1 MNTMTLTKSDGTT
14 EEVEIVMTFKL
25 EEISDK
31 NYVIYKNNGDYYGAS
46 FIVKGNI
53 TDLDTNLSFNEQEQM
68 NKVFE
73 KLHKGGII

>member
-1 MNTMTLTKSDGTT
+1 MDAMTLTKIDGTT

-31 NYVIYKNNGDYYGAS
+31 DYVIYKSNGDYYGAS
-46 FIVKGNI
+46 FVVKDDI
-53 TDLDTNLSFNEQEQM
+53 TDLDTNLTFEEQEKM
-68 NKVFE
+68 NEVFE

>member
-1 MNTMTLTKSDGTT
+1 MNAMILKKIDGTT

-31 NYVIYKNNGDYYGAS
+31 DYVIYKSNGDYYGAS
-46 FIVKGNI
+46 FVVKNDI
-53 TDLDTNLSFNEQEQM
+53 TDLDTNLTFEEQEQM
-68 NKVFE
+68 NEVFE